1 MSNLK
6 AELLIT
12 ADAKGLKKEVKR
24 SIKDLMGLGK
34 GGIATAKDLK
44 RIEKTSKKS
53 GISLKKLGGDAK
65 KLNKGFKALGKTK
78 LPKVLKKTD
87 AAAKKVTGSFKATA
101 RQTNDL
107 KRKQDALARSADI
120 ASKKLLKEAAAAK
133 ELARQQRG
141 LKNTKI
147 NNGVA
152 STGSR
157 DTKGRF
163 IKGAGKP
170 NKRNDKKSKLKSVAK
185 TSGNLVFAGGRKM
198 GALAGGLGLMA
209 FTGAVNKSYD
219 NVVEAIARNDVMA
232 GALSSVGI
240 EDPEILLNKFRK
252 QQLKFAGVTS
262 YASADAAYGVAST
275 FPKMDDNS
283 VGEFTVAAAI
293 TAKATKGDVAGMAA
307 NFIAGYSTFKNEFK
321 HLNDQEFA
329 TYYANVMSQVV
340 LNNKTDGDQ
349 MKAMIKNMGAGLTLS
364 GMPMAEQFA
373 IGAIMQEKLEGS
385 EVGTMLKAFAA
396 NIAKAQA
403 RFSKSGKKIK
413 TLDKDNMILPLVKI
427 IENLKKAYGE
437 KWDAKEQAEMSEAF
451 GGVEAASVLFAMK
464 DKSKLILSQEKTYQ
478 GQSHENLDVVTN
490 MALAHD
496 KNSIAAEKTLNA
508 QAKDVV
514 LQEMGKARRKEIL
527 AKERSEKEAHIA
539 DAKFVRGKGSDL
551 TNSEM
556 AAILAKDAAK
566 EVGGYSG
573 HMATKFYD
581 WHVDGLGK
589 VYDTFTDL
597 ITGKSNV
604 SDYIEVSEIPKP
616 ATPKPVISKTDDK
629 KSDGIDWSSFLPSIT
644 FTTGEDLK
652 KIDKPKK
659 PALVNQENQH
669 LKSTTIP
676 QSKPVKKWDPQAFY
690 NLPMDFDK
698 WDVALTQLKSL
709 GISSLSKPV
718 KEAARAVG
726 MGDINLEQFNAI
738 IGRLEKAI
746 STDRLSM
753 LIAELAAL
761 KTPLAEPDTVELAT
775 TNIDND
781 FDQSQDNR
789 KYEKKISVV
798 NHIIVNMKSNASPA
812 AVGQAIGVHAVQ
824 AVKQGEALADGEF

>member
-1 MSNLK
+1 
-6 AELLIT
+6 
-12 ADAKGLKKEVKR
+12 
-24 SIKDLMGLGK
+24 
-34 GGIATAKDLK
+34 
-44 RIEKTSKKS
+44 
-53 GISLKKLGGDAK
+53 
-65 KLNKGFKALGKTK
+65 
-78 LPKVLKKTD
+78 
-87 AAAKKVTGSFKATA
+87 
-101 RQTNDL
+101 
-107 KRKQDALARSADI
+107 
-120 ASKKLLKEAAAAK
+120 
-133 ELARQQRG
+133 
-141 LKNTKI
+141 
-147 NNGVA
+147 
-152 STGSR
+152 
-157 DTKGRF
+157 
-163 IKGAGKP
+163 
-170 NKRNDKKSKLKSVAK
+170 
-185 TSGNLVFAGGRKM
+185 
-198 GALAGGLGLMA
+198 
-209 FTGAVNKSYD
+209 
-219 NVVEAIARNDVMA
+219 
-232 GALSSVGI
+232 
-240 EDPEILLNKFRK
+240 
-252 QQLKFAGVTS
+252 
-262 YASADAAYGVAST
+262 
-275 FPKMDDNS
+275 
-283 VGEFTVAAAI
+283 
-293 TAKATKGDVAGMAA
+293 
-307 NFIAGYSTFKNEFK
+307 
-321 HLNDQEFA
+321 
-329 TYYANVMSQVV
+329 
-340 LNNKTDGDQ
+340 
-349 MKAMIKNMGAGLTLS
+349 
-364 GMPMAEQFA
+364 
-373 IGAIMQEKLEGS
+373 
-385 EVGTMLKAFAA
+385 
-396 NIAKAQA
+396 
-403 RFSKSGKKIK
+403 
-413 TLDKDNMILPLVKI
+413 MILPLVKI